1 MGTVFVDIN
10 IFFSSRHPTF
20 PRYGPVEDLMN
31 SMGDSNNFNTRDV
44 VIEILKNHM
53 NLRSSTDSK
62 VPHDDCL
69 VKKCLTHQEK
79 LYNKT
84 KDTTDCH
91 SECVGSKLFEKFVE
105 QAHECTDES
114 YKEWMERLLSTD
126 GVTLEAKLSSPS
138 NETDCR
144 KAATG
149 GKLSK
154 DDRCDLTPCAKQA
167 KDFRILLKVDEVMS
181 GNLTR

>member
-1 MGTVFVDIN
+1 
-10 IFFSSRHPTF
+10 
-20 PRYGPVEDLMN
+20 MN
-31 SMGDSNNFNTRDV
+31 SMGDSNHFNTRDV

-53 NLRSSTDSK
+53 NLRSSSDSK

-91 SECVGSKLFEKFVE
+91 SECVGSKLFEKYVE

-114 YKEWMERLLSTD
+114 YMELMERLLSTD
-126 GVTLEAKLSSPS
+126 GVTLEAKLSNPTK
-138 NETDCR
+138 ETKCR
-144 KAATG
+144 KAATDDRRA
-149 GKLSK
+149 K
-154 DDRCDLTPCAKQA
+154 DDRCDITPCAKQA
-167 KDFRILLKVDEVMS
+167 KDFRILLKVDKVMS
-181 GNLTR
+181 VNLTR